1 MLLCPIF
8 SDWFL
13 IGKPIRV
20 SYSLLSVNRNQQ
32 YTKIDLCE
40 SQGQK
45 PFRPLHSLCIFQM
58 VIVASLVVHRTTF
71 VDASEY
77 QLIPLTNEIDSRQ
90 NIAACS
96 R

>member
-20 SYSLLSVNRNQQ
+20 SYYLLSVNRNQQ

-71 VDASEY
+71 VGDIRNFDH
-77 QLIPLTNEIDSRQ
+77 QQ
-90 NIAACS
+90 
-96 R
+96 